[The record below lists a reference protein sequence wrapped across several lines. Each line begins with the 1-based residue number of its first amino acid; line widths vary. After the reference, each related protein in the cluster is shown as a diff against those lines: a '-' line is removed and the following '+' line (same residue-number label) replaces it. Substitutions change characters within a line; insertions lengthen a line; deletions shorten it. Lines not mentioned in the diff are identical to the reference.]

1 MINVSRSG
9 QHHDYL
15 PQTHTTHIFNGRHG
29 TVGND
34 QLTKGYKKFMGKGNG
49 DNVNG
54 PTTTANTR
62 GDFHQPLR
70 KNWAVRLAFP
80 VQRQIE

>member
-34 QLTKGYKKFMGKGNG
+34 QLTKGYKKFMGKGNIMWKLLLNFYG
-49 DNVNG
+49 QG
-54 PTTTANTR
+54 KYYQEIIT
-62 GDFHQPLR
+62 
-70 KNWAVRLAFP
+70 
-80 VQRQIE
+80 